1 MNLSN
6 ILYHNFEADPW
17 FKPKKKILLALSGG
31 IDSMVLFDICVQ
43 LKLNFTAAYL
53 NYGLRPEENKN
64 EVELIQS
71 TCKKHQINYY
81 IKEISNEEISSLQ
94 AGNLQEKARNIR
106 YQWFEE
112 LRKEHQFDY
121 LFTAH
126 HAQDQAET
134 ILFNLSRGTGLNGL
148 TGIHLA
154 NDWHIRPLLF
164 TLKHIIEEY
173 ANINQITYC
182 KDSSN
187 DSLKYTRNKIRHQ
200 IIPPL
205 QLVFPEA
212 IAQISKTAI
221 RLQETE
227 ALLNELV
234 QQFVNNHC
242 QQEDSKLIIPTN
254 LLLAFKQHTSLLYHI
269 IKLFGFNW
277 VQTENIIEAIL
288 KKHEGAEI
296 VNENIQMVFSRNHL
310 YLFKK
315 LKPNKP
321 LTLKQLEGS
330 FIFQEQEI
338 LMRLHAKKD
347 ITNLKDGSLYLD
359 AAKVN
364 LPLTLRSVEQGDKFK
379 PYGLNGTK
387 LVSDYIQEKKLN
399 PIQKS
404 QLMVL
409 VSNEEIIAIPP
420 FSMHHKFAIN
430 EATTQ
435 VLKITHKK
443 R

>member
-94 AGNLQEKARNIR
+94 VGNLQEKARNIR

-112 LRKEHQFDY
+112 LRKEHQFEY

-134 ILFNLSRGTGLNGL
+134 ILFKLSRGTSLNGL
-148 TGIHLA
+148 TGMHLA

-173 ANINQITYC
+173 ANTNQITFC

-200 IIPPL
+200 LIPPL
-205 QLVFPEA
+205 ELVFPQA

-221 RLQETE
+221 RLQDTE

-234 QQFVNNHC
+234 HQFVKNHC
-242 QQEDSKLIIPTN
+242 QQEDSNLIIPTH
-254 LLLAFKQHTSLLYHI
+254 LLLEFKQHTLMLYHI
-269 IKLFGFNW
+269 IKPFGFNW
-277 VQTENIIEAIL
+277 VQTENIIEGIL
-288 KKHEGAEI
+288 NMHEGAEI
-296 VNENIQMVFSRNHL
+296 MNENYQIVFSRNYL
-310 YLFKK
+310 YIFKK
-315 LKPNKP
+315 LKPKNP
-321 LTLKQLEGS
+321 LTLKQLEGN
-330 FIFQEQEI
+330 FIFHEQEI
-338 LMRLHAKKD
+338 LMSLHAKKD

-359 AAKVN
+359 AAKLN
-364 LPLTLRSVEQGDKFK
+364 LPLTLRNIKQGDKFK

-409 VSNEEIIAIPP
+409 VANEEIIAIPP
-420 FSMHHKFAIN
+420 FTMHHKFAVN
-430 EATTQ
+430 EETTQ
-435 VLKITHKK
+435 ILKITHKK